1 MADETMTLEQVHDAL
16 QTLLTPTR
24 VKRTDR
30 LALCLRIQSAYE
42 SAIAERKGAD
52 LTALRNLYT
61 AASKGFHT
69 SETCGAEYKY
79 LHNVKFKTLQD
90 LLDYEHAWY
99 QAMAAAAPK
108 VTP

>member
-42 SAIAERKGAD
+42 SAIAERKVPECVHVVCKWKGD
-52 LTALRNLYT
+52 TCEFVECELDDGHSVSIEWRKRTDGYDELRL
-61 AASKGFHT
+61 FRMT
-69 SETCGAEYKY
+69 SAQQ
-79 LHNVKFKTLQD
+79 VK
-90 LLDYEHAWY
+90 
-99 QAMAAAAPK
+99 P
-108 VTP
+108 